1 MQVTSITDGIIIDH
15 VPAGHAL
22 KVLDFLGIDPRKTR
36 LALIMNAQSPTFGT
50 KDIIKIESDV
60 VVDLNILA
68 LVAPSATVNVVR
80 AGEIISKEKPAL
92 PLHVTNV
99 ITCVNPR
106 CVTSTE
112 RGIKQQ
118 FHLVRGHEDARGM
131 QYRCDY
137 CDEEAKL

>member
-1 MQVTSITDGIIIDH
+1 MQVTSITHGIIIDH
-15 VPAGHAL
+15 VPAGRAL

-36 LALIMNAQSPTFGT
+36 LALIMNAESQSFGS
-50 KDIIKIESDV
+50 KDIIKIEGDV

-68 LVAPSATVNVVR
+68 LVAPSATVNIVR
-80 AGEIISKEKPAL
+80 DSVIVSKEKPTL

-99 ITCVNPR
+99 IKCSNPR

-137 CDEEAKL
+137 CDEGAKL

>member
-1 MQVTSITDGIIIDH
+1 MKVTSIHDGIIIDH

-36 LALIMNAQSPTFGT
+36 LALIMNADSQTLGT
-50 KDIIKIESDV
+50 KDIIKIESDIV
-60 VVDLNILA
+60 IDVNILA
-68 LVAPSATVNVVR
+68 LIAPTATINIVHD
-80 AGEIISKEKPAL
+80 GSIMSKEKPVL
-92 PLHVTNV
+92 PLHVTNI

-118 FHLVRGHEDARGM
+118 FHLVRGHEDALGM